1 MYDPVLF
8 ILVLK
13 LLTALLCDASKID
26 FGFNDGH
33 VFDRRLQIPKTKTQ
47 K

>member
-8 ILVLK
+8 ILVL
-13 LLTALLCDASKID
+13 TTPHCDASKID
-26 FGFNDGH
+26 FGFNDGR

-47 K
+47 KYH